1 MSMVQNNGLR
11 NIFIYMHMF
20 EKYMPFE
27 GGPGVAV
34 L

>member
-11 NIFIYMHMF
+11 NIFIDMNMF